1 MKKEAVLFGF
11 LLLFIESTFSV
22 KSWCEEIKDKEE
34 IRLPYTITVGNVNK
48 ELVLK
53 IIHYL
58 NKYTWNQT
66 KTVLR

>member
-11 LLLFIESTFSV
+11 LLLFIEFTFSV
-22 KSWCEEIKDKEE
+22 KSRCEEIKDKEE
-34 IRLPYTITVGNVNK
+34 KRLPCNITVGNVHK

-58 NKYTWNQT
+58 IKYTWNQT

>member
-48 ELVLK
+48 ELV
-53 IIHYL
+53 
-58 NKYTWNQT
+58 
-66 KTVLR
+66 